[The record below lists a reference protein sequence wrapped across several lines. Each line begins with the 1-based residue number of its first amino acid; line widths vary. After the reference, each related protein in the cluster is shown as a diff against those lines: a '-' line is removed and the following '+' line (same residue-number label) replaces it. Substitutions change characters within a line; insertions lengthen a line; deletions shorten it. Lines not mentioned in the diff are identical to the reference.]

1 MVRSWAIYILSL
13 LSSFVFFLC
22 YKMWVSWICLIV
34 ILLIPFLSFAMMLIA
49 SRTMTFNTQCPGN
62 VLIGTPTS
70 ILVTTGG
77 IASYFSYCRLKM
89 TVTDRMAGTTKK
101 HTIAINDK
109 GTSKIPVN
117 TDHCGSYSYD
127 LTWLTVYDLF
137 GLFFTKTN
145 INKTN
150 EILVKPAPSMP
161 DVMPDMY
168 GFKAKNLRK
177 SKQPGAEI
185 YDIKEYQIG
194 DPIRSIHWKMSAKKD
209 TLLVKEPLEEYGGHS
224 RVILRLTGDRDKL
237 DLHLG
242 QIIFTSRFYIEH
254 ETSHKIRIIP
264 PDKGEVAFEIE
275 SETDLERAV
284 AKILRMKLPKEDPH
298 KKSDADDKAEQES
311 RDGSKASQKE
321 ETSDAD

>member
-1 MVRSWAIYILSL
+1 MVRSWAVYLLSL
-13 LSSFVFFLC
+13 LSAFVFFLC

-34 ILLIPFLSFAMMLIA
+34 ILLIPVLSLVMSLIA
-49 SRTMTFNTQCPGN
+49 SRTMTFKVQCPGN
-62 VLIGTPTS
+62 VLIGTPTN

-77 IASYFSYCRLKM
+77 IASYFSFSKLKM

-101 HTIAINDK
+101 RTFVINDK
-109 GTSKIPVN
+109 GTSKIPVD
-117 TDHCGSYSYD
+117 TSHCGAYSYD
-127 LTWLTVYDLF
+127 LTWLTTYDLF

-145 INKTN
+145 VNKFN
-150 EILVKPAPSMP
+150 ELLVKPAPSMP
-161 DVMPDMY
+161 DIMPDMY

-194 DPIRSIHWKMSAKKD
+194 DSIRSIHWKMSAKKD

-224 RVILRLTGDRDKL
+224 RVILRLTGDRDKF

-242 QIIFTSRFYIEH
+242 QIVFTSRFYIEH

-275 SETDLERAV
+275 SETDLERAIS
-284 AKILRMKLPKEDPH
+284 KILRMRLPKEVPEEKAEAAGKAEEARKEDSP
-298 KKSDADDKAEQES
+298 DAD
-311 RDGSKASQKE
+311 
-321 ETSDAD
+321 

>member
-1 MVRSWAIYILSL
+1 MVRSWAVYLVSL

-34 ILLIPFLSFAMMLIA
+34 ILLIPVLSLVMSLIA
-49 SRTMTFNTQCPGN
+49 SRTMTFKVQCPGN
-62 VLIGTPTS
+62 VLIGTPTN

-77 IASYFSYCRLKM
+77 IASYFSFCKLKL

-101 HTIAINDK
+101 RTFVINDK
-109 GTSKIPVN
+109 GTSKIPVD
-117 TDHCGSYSYD
+117 TSHCGAYSYD
-127 LTWLTVYDLF
+127 LSWLTVYDLF

-145 INKTN
+145 VNKFN
-150 EILVKPAPSMP
+150 EILVKPSPSMP

-194 DPIRSIHWKMSAKKD
+194 DSIRSIHWKMSAKKD

-224 RVILRLTGDRDKL
+224 RVILRLTGDRDKF

-242 QIIFTSRFYIEH
+242 QIVFTSRFYIEH

-275 SETDLERAV
+275 SETDLERAIG
-284 AKILRMKLPKEDPH
+284 KILRMRLPKEVIEE
-298 KKSDADDKAEQES
+298 KSEAPVKAEETRKEDSPDAD
-311 RDGSKASQKE
+311 
-321 ETSDAD
+321 

>member
-13 LSSFVFFLC
+13 FSSFVFFLC

-34 ILLIPFLSFAMMLIA
+34 ILLIPFLSLAMIIIA
-49 SRTMTFNTQCPGN
+49 SRTMTFKTSCPGN
-62 VLIGTPTS
+62 VLIGTPTN

-77 IASYFSYCRLKM
+77 IASYFSFCKLKM

-101 HTIAINDK
+101 HTFVINDR

-117 TDHCGSYSYD
+117 TSHCGSYSYD
-127 LTWLTVYDLF
+127 LTWLTTYDLF

-145 INKTN
+145 VNKVN

-177 SKQPGAEI
+177 SKQPGSEI

-194 DPIRSIHWKMSAKKD
+194 DSIRSIHWKMSAKKD

-224 RVILRLTGDRDKL
+224 RVILKLTSDRDKL

-242 QIIFTSRFYIEH
+242 QIMFTSKFYIEH
-254 ETSHKIRIIP
+254 ETPHKIRIIP
-264 PDKGEVAFEIE
+264 PDRGEVAFDIE

-284 AKILRMKLPKEDPH
+284 GKILRMRLPKEDPH
-298 KKSDADDKAEQES
+298 KKTDEVGKAEPKDTAGADETRKEDDPDAD
-311 RDGSKASQKE
+311 
-321 ETSDAD
+321 

>member
-1 MVRSWAIYILSL
+1 MVRSWAVYLLSL
-13 LSSFVFFLC
+13 FSSFVFFLC

-34 ILLIPFLSFAMMLIA
+34 ILLIPVLSLVMSLIA
-49 SRTMTFNTQCPGN
+49 SRTMTFKVQCPGN
-62 VLIGTPTS
+62 VLIGTPTN

-77 IASYFSYCRLKM
+77 IASYFSFCKLKI

-101 HTIAINDK
+101 RTFVINDK
-109 GTSKIPVN
+109 GTSKIPVD
-117 TDHCGSYSYD
+117 TSHCGAYSYD
-127 LTWLTVYDLF
+127 LSWLTVYDLF

-145 INKTN
+145 VNKFN
-150 EILVKPAPSMP
+150 EILVKPSPSMP

-194 DPIRSIHWKMSAKKD
+194 DSIRSIHWKMSAKKD

-224 RVILRLTGDRDKL
+224 RVILRLTGDRDKF

-242 QIIFTSRFYIEH
+242 QIVFTSRFYIEH

-275 SETDLERAV
+275 SETDLERAIG
-284 AKILRMKLPKEDPH
+284 KILRMRLPKEVIEEKAEAPVKAEETRKEDTP
-298 KKSDADDKAEQES
+298 DAD
-311 RDGSKASQKE
+311 
-321 ETSDAD
+321 